1 MTGNTKN
8 EIKVLVQGILAAITQ
23 KYVMTDS
30 KIPSEVLALKDEV
43 MDIFEK
49 SQRENDPEKLRQY
62 GRRLAE
68 IRESVAPDDLKGQL

>member
-8 EIKVLVQGILAAITQ
+8 EIKILVQGILAAITQ

-49 SQRENDPEKLRQY
+49 SQRENDPEKLRQFE
-62 GRRLAE
+62 RRLAE

>member
-8 EIKVLVQGILAAITQ
+8 EIKILVQSILAAITQ

-62 GRRLAE
+62 GLRLAE
-68 IRESVAPDDLKGQL
+68 IRESVVPDN

>member
-1 MTGNTKN
+1 MTQNPKN
-8 EIKVLVQGILAAITQ
+8 EIKVRVQSILAAITQ

-49 SQRENDPEKLRQY
+49 SQRENDPEKLRQFE
-62 GRRLAE
+62 RRLAE
-68 IRESVAPDDLKGQL
+68 IRESVVPDN

>member
-1 MTGNTKN
+1 MTGDTKN
-8 EIKVLVQGILAAITQ
+8 EIKILVQGILAAITQ

-68 IRESVAPDDLKGQL
+68 IRESVVPDN